1 VGKHKKFIILIFW
14 MGLAILALVVISL
27 LIRPDWLT
35 SQEGIGGL
43 ILAAVVAVL
52 GIGPNLYSLW
62 KDTHEPPSREVDEN
76 SSHITPLHQLPDQPR
91 DFIGRAVE
99 LDELCA
105 NARSRGVLISGTGG
119 VGKTALGLVLAHRLR
134 EQYPDAQLFLNLQ
147 GASDHPLTPAEA
159 LERLIRAFKPNA
171 RLPETLD
178 ELKAIYTTLLQGKR
192 VLVFLDDAMDAAQ
205 VRPLLPPQPCLVIV
219 TSRHRLVLASLHAT
233 DVEALPPEDADRLIC
248 AVWGKTGDVRALAG
262 QCGRLPMALRAVGA
276 LLSRR
281 PDLSVAKVQ
290 QLLENTAERLKLAD
304 PERATTV
311 AAAFQASYD
320 QLDPALQTRWR
331 ELGIFPADFDTPA
344 AAAVWQMDGDAGA
357 VLAELRDACLVDY
370 THDRWRLHDLGR
382 DFTRSLWTG
391 EEGNALA
398 FRHASHYL
406 EVLGEAQHLYETGRD
421 SILAGLGLF
430 DRERQNVEAGQAWAA
445 ARAGQNRE
453 IARLCNAYPDA
464 GGYVISLRLHPRA
477 WIAWLEAAL
486 AAARSLGDRRGEGN
500 ALTNLGAAY
509 YSLGEVRKAIGY
521 YEEALKIKR
530 EIGDRRGEG
539 NALGN
544 LGLAYADLGEVQK
557 AIGYHEE
564 SLKIK
569 REIGDRRGEGN
580 ALGNLGA
587 AYYSLGEV
595 QKAIGYYEEA
605 LVIARELGDRR
616 GEGADLGNLGL
627 AYADL
632 GEVQKAIGFYE
643 QVLVIFRELGDRQ
656 GEGNALGNLGIAYAR
671 LGEVQRAIGYYEEAL
686 KIMRKIGD
694 RRGEGNALGS
704 LGLAYAALGEVQK
717 AIGYYEQAL
726 VIAREIGDRRGE
738 GNALG
743 SLGLAYADLGEVQKA
758 IGYYEQ
764 QLTIT
769 REIGDRRGEGI
780 ALGNLGL
787 AYARLSEVQK
797 AIGYYEEALKIDR
810 EIGDRRGEGTALGNL
825 GIAYKNL
832 GEVRKAIG
840 YYEEALKIKR
850 EIGDRRGEAIDS
862 WNLGLIYGKQGDLAR
877 AVELMQVCV
886 DYERAIGDPDAEKDA
901 ARVEE
906 IRRRMAGG

>member
-1 VGKHKKFIILIFW
+1 MGKHKKFIKLIFW
-14 MGLAILALVVISL
+14 MGLIILALVFISL

-52 GIGPNLYSLW
+52 GIGPGLYSLW

-76 SSHITPLHQLPDQPR
+76 SSHITPLHQLPDPPA
-91 DFIGRAVE
+91 DFIRRAAE

-105 NARSRGVLISGTGG
+105 NARNRGVLISGTGG

-147 GASDHPLTPAEA
+147 GASDHPLTPVEA
-159 LERLIRAFKPNA
+159 LERLIRAFKPTA

-178 ELKAIYTTLLQGKR
+178 ELKTIYTSLLQGKR

-205 VRPLLPPQPCLVIV
+205 VRPLLPPQPCLGIV

-248 AVWGKTGDVRALAG
+248 AVWGKTGEVRALSV

-276 LLSRR
+276 LLRRR
-281 PDLSVAKVQ
+281 PDLSVAKVR
-290 QLLENTAERLKLAD
+290 QLLESAAERLKLAD
-304 PERATTV
+304 PERETTV

-320 QLDPALQTRWR
+320 QLDAILQTRWR
-331 ELGIFPADFDTPA
+331 GLGIFPADFDTPA
-344 AAAVWQMDGDAGA
+344 AAAVWGMDGDAGA
-357 VLAELRDACLVDY
+357 VLAELYDACLVDY
-370 THDRWRLHDLGR
+370 AHDRWRLHDLGR

-445 ARAGQNRE
+445 VRASHNPDA
-453 IARLCNAYPDA
+453 ARLCNAYPDA
-464 GGYVISLRLHPRA
+464 GAYVISLRLHPRA
-477 WIAWLEAAL
+477 RIAWLEAAL
-486 AAARSLGDRRGEGN
+486 AAARSLGDREMEGMH
-500 ALTNLGAAY
+500 LTNLGGAY
-509 YSLGEVRKAIGY
+509 
-521 YEEALKIKR
+521 
-530 EIGDRRGEG
+530 
-539 NALGN
+539 
-544 LGLAYADLGEVQK
+544 
-557 AIGYHEE
+557 HT
-564 SLKIK
+564 
-569 REIGDRRGEGN
+569 
-580 ALGNLGA
+580 
-587 AYYSLGEV
+587 LGEV

-605 LVIARELGDRR
+605 LKIDREIGDRR
-616 GEGADLGNLGL
+616 GEGADLGN
-627 AYADL
+627 
-632 GEVQKAIGFYE
+632 
-643 QVLVIFRELGDRQ
+643 
-656 GEGNALGNLGIAYAR
+656 
-671 LGEVQRAIGYYEEAL
+671 
-686 KIMRKIGD
+686 
-694 RRGEGNALGS
+694 
-704 LGLAYAALGEVQK
+704 
-717 AIGYYEQAL
+717 
-726 VIAREIGDRRGE
+726 
-738 GNALG
+738 
-743 SLGLAYADLGEVQKA
+743 LGLAYADLGEVQKA

-787 AYARLSEVQK
+787 AYTDLSEVQK
-797 AIGYYEEALKIDR
+797 AIGYFEQALVIDR

-825 GIAYKNL
+825 GVAYARL
-832 GEVRKAIG
+832 GEVQKAIGYYEQALAIDRETGDRRGEGIALGNLGLAYADLGEVQKAIGYYEQKLTITREIGDRRGEGNALYNLGIAYADLGEVQRAIG
-840 YYEEALKIKR
+840 YYEEALKIMRK
-850 EIGDRRGEAIDS
+850 IGDRRGEGNAS
-862 WNLGLIYGKQGDLAR
+862 WNLGLIDEKQGDLVR
-877 AVELMQVCV
+877 AVALMQVLV
-886 DYERAIGDPDAEKDA
+886 DYERAIGHPDAEKHA

-906 IRRRMAGG
+906 IRRPMAGG